1 MNLLTV
7 LLELIGF
14 RFFKYYFVPIR
25 NRQLLV
31 IEQKKVMVSIVLSRQ
46 SFWVGFWTSPTGF
59 FFT

>member
-7 LLELIGF
+7 LELIGF

-59 FFT
+59 FT